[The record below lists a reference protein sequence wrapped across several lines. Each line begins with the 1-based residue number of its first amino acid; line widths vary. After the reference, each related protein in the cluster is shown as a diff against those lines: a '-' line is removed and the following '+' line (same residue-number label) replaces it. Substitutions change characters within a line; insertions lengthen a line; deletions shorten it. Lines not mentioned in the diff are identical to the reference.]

1 MSTQTAARPLT
12 MALSKGRIFEETL
25 PLLGA
30 AELQPLLDAFEAASR
45 KAVA

>member
-1 MSTQTAARPLT
+1 MPISSRLIVNRAALKTRH
-12 MALSKGRIFEETL
+12 
-25 PLLGA
+25 